1 MAVPHRGVHYFNLW
15 AGLALTPFYDLYAQM
30 YDQLSLNG
38 VRIKIGYMGHGG
50 TDGFPSQGV
59 YTYVAF
65 DRNGLSQP
73 AAGMTFEKIATYS
86 SARAK
91 MLTPGTSVQ

>member
-1 MAVPHRGVHYFNLW
+1 
-15 AGLALTPFYDLYAQM
+15 
-30 YDQLSLNG
+30 
-38 VRIKIGYMGHGG
+38 MGHGG